1 VRIKADVYLPHYNWR
16 YAMRLSC
23 LQENLSKGLG
33 VVGRAVATRATLPVT
48 GNVLLATDRSRLKLT
63 ATNLEIAITT
73 WIGAKVE
80 EEGAITVPA
89 RLFTEFINS
98 LPNEKIDMSLSHNT
112 LELKCARVE
121 AHMGGIDAEEFPP
134 TPTIGDGT
142 TTSIDSEALRSAI
155 AQVIFATASDD
166 SRPILTG
173 AHAKF
178 EGDKLTLAAADG
190 FRLAVHNAPLTAPV
204 AETCEIII
212 PGRALSELGRLVSD
226 QEEPVEVGVGK
237 SQVLFRWKNAEMVS
251 QLLQGAFPNYEQVIP
266 KEHTTRAVVS
276 NAEFLRAARTA
287 FIFARDSSGIMRL
300 EITPGKE
307 LSPGRMITSSRSEQV
322 GDNVEEIDAAVEG
335 EPSKIAF
342 NGKYL
347 MDVLS
352 VLHEPDVALETTTQ
366 SSPGV
371 IRPMGRDNY
380 VHVIMP
386 MFVQW

>member
-1 VRIKADVYLPHYNWR
+1 
-16 YAMRLSC
+16 MRLSC
-23 LQENLSKGLG
+23 LRENLSSGLG
-33 VVGRAVATRATLPVT
+33 IVNRAVATRATLPVT
-48 GNVLLATDRSRLKLT
+48 GNILLATDESRLKLA
-63 ATNLEIAITT
+63 ATNLEIAITC
-73 WIGAKVE
+73 WVGAKVE
-80 EEGAITVPA
+80 EEGAITIPA
-89 RLFTEFINS
+89 RLLTEFVNS
-98 LPNEKIDMSLSHNT
+98 LPNERIDMNLSRHT
-112 LELKCARVE
+112 LELRCARVQ
-121 AHMGGIDAEEFPP
+121 AHISGIGADEFPP
-134 TPTIGDGT
+134 VPQVKDGIHT
-142 TTSIDSEALRSAI
+142 KIDADALCSAI
-155 AQVIFATASDD
+155 AQVIFATASDE
-166 SRPILTG
+166 SRPVLTG
-173 AHAKF
+173 VHAKF
-178 EGDKLTLAAADG
+178 EGEVLTLAAADG
-190 FRLAVHNAPLTAPV
+190 FRLAVHNAPLTAPI
-204 AETCEIII
+204 AEKCEIII
-212 PGRALSELGRLVSD
+212 PGRALAELSRLISD
-226 QEEPVEVGVGK
+226 QEEPVEISVGRN
-237 SQVLFRWKNAEMVS
+237 QVLFRWKNAEMVS

-266 KEHTTRAVVS
+266 KEYTTRAVV
-276 NAEFLRAARTA
+276 NNTEFLRAAKTA